1 MGTIQQGRIEMA
13 RRRGLGRYVRD
24 FFTNWEESDEPI
36 PEKLRLT
43 ARNRFI
49 AFGLMRG
56 CCGHYGEPG
65 C

>member
-1 MGTIQQGRIEMA
+1 VA
-13 RRRGLGRYVRD
+13 KRRGLGEYVRQ

-36 PEKLRLT
+36 GRKVKLT
-43 ARNRFI
+43 ARNRLI
-49 AFGLMRG
+49 AAGLMRG

>member
-1 MGTIQQGRIEMA
+1 MA
-13 RRRGLGRYVRD
+13 RRRSLGRYVRD

>member
-1 MGTIQQGRIEMA
+1 LGEYI
-13 RRRGLGRYVRD
+13 RG
-24 FFTNWEESDEPI
+24 FFTNWEESDESMAK
-36 PEKLRLT
+36 KLRLT

-49 AFGLMRG
+49 ATGLMQG

>member
-1 MGTIQQGRIEMA
+1 VA
-13 RRRGLGRYVRD
+13 KSRGLGEYVRQ

-36 PEKLRLT
+36 GRKVKLT
-43 ARNRFI
+43 ARNRLI

>member
-1 MGTIQQGRIEMA
+1 MT
-13 RRRGLGRYVRD
+13 RRRGLIDYTRQ
-24 FFTNWEESDEPI
+24 FFTNWDESDEPLGR
-36 PEKLRLT
+36 KVKLT